1 MIIELYIFSVFIL
14 SGFLQTV
21 TGFGYAII
29 TAPLLALVLEAKETV
44 MLVMVTGLIIRL
56 FLIRVIKKDGSFKA
70 IFPLITASV

>member
-29 TAPLLALVLEAKETV
+29 TAPLLALVLEAKET
-44 MLVMVTGLIIRL
+44 LSNKSGNSEA
-56 FLIRVIKKDGSFKA
+56 RVITNDFNQ
-70 IFPLITASV
+70 